1 MQAHILRRVP
11 SIALHHQGEYMGI
24 ICRQISFAELRPH
37 FKDGMSILFGGF
49 MAVGTPDGIVRE
61 LLDSGVK
68 DLTVIGNDT
77 AGADSGI
84 GILIS
89 NHRVRKV
96 IASHIGTNPETGRQ
110 MIAGAIEV
118 ELIPQG
124 TLAERIRC
132 GGAGL
137 GGVLTPTG
145 VGTIVEEGKTKLT
158 FDGIEYLVERPIR
171 ADMAILKAHRA
182 DDKGNL
188 VYQRAARNFNP
199 LMAMAADF
207 VVAEVDQ
214 IVNAGEL
221 DPELV
226 MTPGIL
232 VNALILSGEK

>member
-1 MQAHILRRVP
+1 MITPCKR
-11 SIALHHQGEYMGI
+11 
-24 ICRQISFAELRPH
+24 ISFAELRPR

-49 MAVGTPDGIVRE
+49 MGSGTPDGIVRDI
-61 LLDSGVK
+61 LASGVK
-68 DLTVIGNDT
+68 YLTIIGNDT
-77 AGADSGI
+77 ASYDSGI
-84 GILIS
+84 GILIY
-89 NHRVRKV
+89 HQRVKRV

-110 MIAGAIEV
+110 MIAGEIEV
-118 ELIPQG
+118 ELVPQG

-145 VGTIVEEGKTKLT
+145 IGTIVEEGKTKLN
-158 FDGIEYLVERPIR
+158 FDGIDYLVERPIR

-182 DDKGNL
+182 DENGNL

-199 LMAMAADF
+199 LMALAADY
-207 VVAEVDQ
+207 VVAEVDE
-214 IVNAGEL
+214 IVDAGEI

-232 VNALILSGEK
+232 VNALILSEEK

>member
-1 MQAHILRRVP
+1 MSTPCKR
-11 SIALHHQGEYMGI
+11 
-24 ICRQISFAELRPH
+24 ISYAELRPR

-49 MAVGTPDGIVRE
+49 MAAGTPDGIVRE

-68 DLTVIGNDT
+68 NLTIIGNDT
-77 AGADSGI
+77 AGPDSGI
-84 GILIS
+84 GILVA
-89 NHRVRKV
+89 NRRVRKV

-110 MIAGAIEV
+110 MIAGEIEV
-118 ELIPQG
+118 ELVPQG

-145 VGTIVEEGKTKLT
+145 VGTIVEEGKTKLS

-171 ADMAILKAHRA
+171 ADMAILKAYRA
-182 DDKGNL
+182 DEKGNL
-188 VYQRAARNFNP
+188 TYQRAARNFNP
-199 LMAMAADF
+199 LMALAADY
-207 VVAEVDQ
+207 VVAEADE
-214 IVNAGEL
+214 IVNAGDI